1 MRYLGG
7 GLGHGRGVP
16 AMHARAC
23 GRVVRMEGKGHCSTK
38 AGQSR
43 TAAGWLVRLML
54 GVCRVRCTCT
64 VYVLSSSPWRAA
76 VWAFVL
82 GIKGQAFGLVR
93 VCA

>member
-1 MRYLGG
+1 MAVCIGACVCVSRGLAVVEVGCQRRCSEGGQGSLQHEGWTKQNGGRLAHALG
-7 GLGHGRGVP
+7 
-16 AMHARAC
+16 A
-23 GRVVRMEGKGHCSTK
+23 
-38 AGQSR
+38 
-43 TAAGWLVRLML
+43 

-64 VYVLSSSPWRAA
+64 VYVLSSPPWRAA